1 MLATSILKSKLD
13 DTIGQ
18 LLDELQKQAA
28 EAIEDAHMRA
38 MQTAELDK
46 QLAIQQAR
54 YQERQQL
61 ILLIDI
67 KLEML
72 TTDGCSSIVL
82 RDLRKQINELGSN
95 GG

>member
-1 MLATSILKSKLD
+1 MVAVSALKSKLD

-28 EAIEDAHMRA
+28 EAIEDVHMRA
-38 MQTAELDK
+38 MQTAEIDK

-54 YQERQQL
+54 YQERQKL

-72 TTDGCSSIVL
+72 KTDGCSSIVL
-82 RDLRKQINELGSN
+82 QDLRRQINELGSN
-95 GG
+95 GR